1 MSEDTEILMANEEEF
16 NDNADTDNVSADIP
30 KEDVGKAR
38 WYVIHT
44 YSGYENKVK
53 ANIEKIVNNRNMH
66 NLIQELVI
74 PVEEIVEKTKTGK
87 EKKIQNKIYPTYVF
101 VKMIMN
107 DDTWY
112 VIRNTTGV
120 TSFVGPGS
128 KPVPLTPEEEFSL
141 GITAYDNS
149 CEYAIGETVVI
160 VAGPFAN
167 QTGIVQKIN
176 LDKRMVTVL
185 VDFFGRETPMD
196 LEFNQVQQM
205 A

>member
-1 MSEDTEILMANEEEF
+1 MSEDIENLMDE
-16 NDNADTDNVSADIP
+16 DMVSGTDDVSADIP

-66 NLIQELVI
+66 DLIQELII
-74 PVEEIVEKTKTGK
+74 PVEETIEKTKTGK
-87 EKKIQNKIYPTYVF
+87 EKKIVNKIYPTYVF

-128 KPVPLTPEEEFSL
+128 KPVPLTLEEEVSL
-141 GITAYDNS
+141 GITKYDTK
-149 CEYAIGETVVI
+149 CEFAVGDTVI
-160 VAGPFAN
+160 ITSGSFAN

-176 LDKRMVTVL
+176 MDKRMVTVL

-196 LEFNQVQQM
+196 LELNQVQQM